1 MKDKLKKVVKEW
13 KFLIMFLIAVVIYL
27 TTIQFVRPLYVNGD
41 SMNPTYSNNQFIW
54 GTTYNIEGRIK
65 RGSVIACTV
74 YAPDR
79 PSADENGNLNLIKR
93 VIGLP
98 GEKIKIAGGFVFI
111 NGKLLEEDY
120 IKEVMVVEKPQ
131 EFTLKENEYFVMGDN
146 RNNSFDSRNVGPI
159 KADQLLYMI
168 KE

>member
-41 SMNPTYSNNQFIW
+41 SMNPTYSNDQFIW
-54 GTTYNIEGRIK
+54 GTTYNIKGRIK

-79 PSADENGNLNLIKR
+79 PSADEDGNLNLIKR

-131 EFTLKENEYFVMGDN
+131 EFTLKEDEYFVMGDN
-146 RNNSFDSRNVGPI
+146 RKNSFDSRNVGPI